1 LQKILISGASGFIG
15 KALCKKML
23 RKGWEVRGAVRFEK
37 LMHNLP
43 DGVKPVFIGSIGP
56 NTEWG
61 RATSNIDMVVHLA
74 AQVHKI
80 RNDSKDPFSEYRCV
94 NVEGTKFLARAAA
107 DNGIKRF
114 VYLST
119 VKVNGE
125 GKTTSYNEKDKPE
138 PIGPYAVSK
147 WESENVLHAIGY
159 ETDLEVV
166 IIRSPLVYGPRVK
179 ANFLRLLKVIDRGI
193 PLPLA
198 SVNNRRSL
206 IYLENLVDAIIT
218 CIKHPKATGQTY
230 LVSDGKDVSTPELIR
245 LISKAMGRKSQLFPL
260 PPIMLKTIGKIAS
273 RSAEIDR
280 LIGSL
285 CVETCKIR
293 TMLGWNPP
301 YTPEEGIRKTVLW
314 YKKYGKGQR
323 TDVRW

>member
-1 LQKILISGASGFIG
+1 MNVLITGASGFIG

-23 RKGWEVRGAVRFEK
+23 RNGWQVRGAIRFEN
-37 LMHNLP
+37 LMCNLP
-43 DGVKPVFIGSIGP
+43 DGVQPVFIGSIGP
-56 NTEWG
+56 NTEW
-61 RATSNIDMVVHLA
+61 RKATSNIDVVVHLA
-74 AQVHKI
+74 AQVHKT
-80 RNDSKDPFSEYRCV
+80 RNVPKDPLSEYRRV
-94 NVEGTKFLARAAA
+94 NVYGTKVLARAAA

-125 GKTTSYNEKDKPE
+125 GRTTSYTEKDKPE
-138 PIGPYAVSK
+138 PIDPYAVSK
-147 WESENVLHAIGY
+147 WESENVLHVISC

-166 IIRSPLVYGPRVK
+166 IIRSPLVYGPYVK
-179 ANFLRLLKVIDRGI
+179 ANFLRLLKMIDYGI

-198 SVNNRRSL
+198 SVQNRRSL
-206 IYLENLVDAIIT
+206 IYLENLLDAIIT
-218 CIKHPKATGQTY
+218 CIKHPRVTGQTY
-230 LVSDGKDVSTPELIR
+230 FVSDGKDVSTPELIR
-245 LISKAMGRKSQLFPL
+245 LISKYMGKNSRLFPFS
-260 PPIMLKTIGKIAS
+260 PSMLKTIGKIAG
-273 RSAEIDR
+273 RSAEINR

-285 CVETCKIR
+285 CVECSKIR
-293 TMLGWNPP
+293 RMLGWNAP